1 MKKSRASKGV
11 LHPPATSPT
20 HSLEQQRQWLDK
32 AVSGFVATGSANRR
46 YYELILRRLWPEGHG
61 IPGPHVSEEELR
73 ALINGQRA
81 AEGKVPYVD
90 PFRRLR
96 ELQGDEGFTSIIK
109 SGRTYQ
115 LQSTEL
121 GQKKEPRS
129 KPSKQLWAKI
139 LEDADHRCAKCGERE
154 PEVKLSPDHRRPRGR
169 GGTGAD
175 ENWQPLCEQCNIL
188 KSAACAG
195 CTRNCY
201 VCFWAYPE
209 TYAEITISDDNRA
222 KLRAEAESKKVDQTT
237 LANEIL
243 RRHFLQMK

>member
-1 MKKSRASKGV
+1 LKKSRASKGV
-11 LHPPATSPT
+11 LYPPATLPI
-20 HSLEQQRQWLDK
+20 HSLEQQRAWLDK
-32 AVSGFVATGSANRR
+32 AVAGFVTPGAANRS

-61 IPGPHVSEEELR
+61 IPGPHVSEEDMR
-73 ALINGQRA
+73 SLINGHRA
-81 AEGKVPYVD
+81 GEGKKPYAD

-115 LQSTEL
+115 LQSTEI
-121 GQKKEPRS
+121 GPKREPRS
-129 KPSKQLWAKI
+129 KPTKDVWNAI
-139 LEDADHRCAKCGERE
+139 LEAADHRCAKCGQRE
-154 PEVKLSPDHRRPRGR
+154 PDVKLSPDHRRPRGR

-222 KLRAEAESKKVDQTT
+222 KLRTAAEASKMDQTG

-243 RRHFLQMK
+243 RRYFLQKK